1 MEERFQVEKQRG
13 SLGGIAGE
21 LGGPLLFNVNCY
33 YYYSFPSLLVEV
45 TLRQVGFL
53 GWGGSCWMDSG
64 LYPHKPLRQR
74 RSLISMQQQQK
85 RHHPAVRFVQ
95 KFSVWLYRLLLSVL
109 TCALF
114 GGKKNHEERGENIN
128 KSQRQKGLE
137 KIIRWVAGSRRLSPK
152 NRDIHGKMAK
162 IPPHN

>member
-45 TLRQVGFL
+45 ILRQVGFL

-114 GGKKNHEERGENIN
+114 GGKRITKKEGKTSINHN
-128 KSQRQKGLE
+128 
-137 KIIRWVAGSRRLSPK
+137 
-152 NRDIHGKMAK
+152 AK
-162 IPPHN
+162 KAWKK